1 MPFVLRS
8 RLSALF
14 LFQYLATGSWFVTL
28 GTYMSKSLGFDDII
42 GSAYGM
48 IGLATILSALFA
60 GMLADRFFATERLLA
75 VLMLFG
81 GLSLFWLSTIHSSRA
96 AFLAVMFLHS
106 IFYSCGIPLAV
117 ALTFNAMTDPSR
129 QFPSVRIFGSIG
141 FIVAGLVIGLIP
153 GAGSSAL
160 PMRIGAAVHLV
171 AAFYCLTLPHTP
183 PKAERTKLNLL
194 STLGLDVVRGVR
206 DSSFW
211 ILIVAVLVM
220 VIPKKF
226 YDSFF
231 NNYLVEK
238 SVSFHFGGISVEPTA
253 IQTLGQVVEMVTLLL
268 LPILVARLGIKR
280 VMIIGMLGW
289 IGRFLLWAYGFK
301 GDQGIMPMILL
312 GIMMHGVSY
321 DFFFVSAQIWL
332 DTRFPAVTRA
342 RVQAFYWFILSG
354 LGVVLGS
361 NIAGVVYSH
370 LTLSSTEHGWTL
382 IWLTPAIVT
391 LVMLVIFARFFRER
405 PCEPFED
412 AVARS

>member
-81 GLSLFWLSTIHSSRA
+81 GLSLFWLSTIHNSRA

-106 IFYSCGIPLAV
+106 IFYS
-117 ALTFNAMTDPSR
+117 
-129 QFPSVRIFGSIG
+129 
-141 FIVAGLVIGLIP
+141 
-153 GAGSSAL
+153 
-160 PMRIGAAVHLV
+160 
-171 AAFYCLTLPHTP
+171 
-183 PKAERTKLNLL
+183 
-194 STLGLDVVRGVR
+194 GVR

-268 LPILVARLGIKR
+268 LPLLVARLGIKR

-361 NIAGVVYSH
+361 NIAGIVYSH